1 MTVLGID
8 VSKWQD
14 ENSTPQ
20 MMDFN
25 KSKDAGAN
33 YVFIKVSQATYLD
46 PDYIL
51 NWAHAKDAGL
61 PVGGYH
67 YLDWTKPAVDQA
79 RFFAGVLKA
88 DPGQLPPVVDFECR
102 KNNPGK
108 SKATESLYQ
117 FCVTVERELGR
128 KIMIYTGAF
137 YWKEFYSGAH
147 ADYFASRFLW
157 IASYSDRAYME
168 RNLAAYTP
176 WDSWNFWQYTER
188 GDGIKFGAES
198 RQLDMNYFN
207 GDPEKFAAFIGNSV
221 PAPATWKLRA
231 VAPIGLR
238 IRTGPGTSFERVG
251 ALVFG
256 SVVVVD
262 KQQDNWAR
270 LADGRGWICTDW
282 TVRV

>member
-25 KSKDAGAN
+25 KSKAAGAN
-33 YVFIKVSQATYLD
+33 FVFIKVSQATYLD
-46 PDYIL
+46 PDYVL

-67 YLDWTKPAVDQA
+67 YLDWTRPAVEQA

-88 DPGQLPPVVDFECR
+88 DPGQLPPVVDFECKTNSR
-102 KNNPGK
+102 GA
-108 SKATESLYQ
+108 SKDTEELYQ
-117 FCVTVERELGR
+117 FCITVEQLIGR
-128 KIMIYTGAF
+128 RVMIYTGAF
-137 YWKEFYSGAH
+137 YWQAHYSGKH
-147 ADYFASRFLW
+147 RDYFSSRALW

-168 RNLAAYTP
+168 RNLIERTV
-176 WDSWNFWQYTER
+176 WDRWTFWQYTDKGNGLR
-188 GDGIKFGAES
+188 FGAES
-198 RQLDMNYFN
+198 LQLDMNYFN
-207 GDPEKFAAFIGNSV
+207 GTPEQFAAFLEGT
-221 PAPATWKLRA
+221 PAPATWMLRA
-231 VAPIGLR
+231 VAPLGLR

-251 ALVFG
+251 SLTFG
-256 SVVVVD
+256 TVVTVD
-262 KQQDNWAR
+262 RQERNWAR

-282 TVRV
+282 TRRV